1 MTDRFL
7 VTGAMGCLGAW
18 VTHTLRRQG
27 AEVVAFDLSSN
38 RSRFDLIVDESDLG
52 GVEFIVGDLTDRD
65 SVEQAFASTGV
76 THVIH
81 CAALQIPFVR
91 ANPPLGAQ
99 VNVTGTVNVFE
110 AVRQHK
116 DQIAGFAWA
125 SAAGVFGLPELYPE
139 GVVRDDSVQH
149 PMTLYGVFKQA
160 DEGIARIYWQDHQVA
175 SVGLRPWVIYG
186 VGRDQ
191 GLTSSTTIALLAA
204 AAGRPYEITYGGTT
218 LFQYAPD
225 VAAAFVAAA
234 RARIPGAEVFNLPGA
249 VASIAEFVA
258 AIEQARPAAKGLITF
273 AGDPIPVV
281 ARVDTARLESM
292 LPVPPVT
299 SLQDGVAE
307 TISRFEA
314 LIERGLLT

>member
-1 MTDRFL
+1 MTERYL

-18 VTHTLRRQG
+18 VTHTLRREG
-27 AEVVAFDLSSN
+27 AEVVSFDLSPN
-38 RSRFDLIVDESDLG
+38 RARFDLIVDEAELAG
-52 GVEFIVGDLTDRD
+52 IEFIVGDLTNRD
-65 SVEQAFASTGV
+65 SVEQAIASTGV
-76 THVIH
+76 TRVIH

-110 AVRQHK
+110 AVRQHR

-125 SAAGVFGLPELYPE
+125 SAAGVFGTPELYPD
-139 GVVRDDSVQH
+139 GVVRDDSLQH

-160 DEGIARIYWQDHQVA
+160 DEGIARIYWQDHGVA

-186 VGRDQ
+186 IGRDQ

-204 AAGRPYEITYGGTT
+204 AARRPYEITYAGTT

-225 VAAAFVAAA
+225 AAAAFVAAA
-234 RARIPGAEVFNLPGA
+234 RAQIPGPEVFNLPGA
-249 VASIAEFVA
+249 VASIADFVA
-258 AIEQARPAAKGLITF
+258 AIELARPAARGLITF
-273 AGDPIPVV
+273 AGDPLPVV

-292 LPVPPVT
+292 LPLAPITP
-299 SLQDGVAE
+299 LQEGVAE

>member
-1 MTDRFL
+1 VTDRFL

-27 AEVVAFDLSSN
+27 TEVVAFDLSSN

-65 SVEQAFASTGV
+65 SVEQAVASPGV

-99 VNVTGTVNVFE
+99 VNVTGAVNVFE
-110 AVRQHK
+110 AVRAHR

-125 SAAGVFGLPELYPE
+125 SAAGVFGLPDLYPE

-160 DEGIARIYWQDHQVA
+160 DEGIARIYWQDHQVS

-234 RARIPGAEVFNLPGA
+234 RTQVPGAEVFNLPGA
-249 VASIAEFVA
+249 VASISEFVA
-258 AIEQARPAAKGLITF
+258 AIEQAKPAARGLITF
-273 AGDPIPVV
+273 AGEPIPVV

-292 LPVPPVT
+292 LPVAPITP
-299 SLQDGVAE
+299 LQEGVAE